1 MPKITEEDIETLKK
15 AGWVVYDSGFP
26 PDLFFSVKGAG
37 TPWADKPHLHL
48 NYAIGG
54 ELQSLTWKNDQ
65 GGNAYLFQREEWFA
79 FDKVPEGLKAQAEW
93 LQTNLK

>member
-1 MPKITEEDIETLKK
+1 MPKVTEEIIETLKE

-37 TPWADKPHLHL
+37 KPWADKPHLHL

-54 ELQSLTWKNDQ
+54 ELQSLTWKNALGQ
-65 GGNAYLFQREEWFA
+65 NAYLFSRGEWLA
-79 FDKVPEGLKAQAEW
+79 FDGVPEALKTQAEW
-93 LQTNLK
+93 LKTNLK